1 MHPPRR
7 KDDCAGIFSAL
18 PAARLGSN
26 PAPTDRILLL
36 PVMFAHLIN

>member
-18 PAARLGSN
+18 LAARRVSN
-26 PAPTDRILLL
+26 PAPANRILLL